1 MCTHQ
6 RLCLACCSRQLARGE
21 FANFYLLEYF
31 RQMLFR
37 GYLSYSLNVYVHE
50 AKLMLVVLLLPS

>member
-6 RLCLACCSRQLARGE
+6 RFCLTCFSHQSARGE

-31 RQMLFR
+31 GQMLFR
-37 GYLSYSLNVYVHE
+37 GYLSYSLNVHVHE
-50 AKLMLVVLLLPS
+50 SKLMLVVLLLPP